1 LENRSIQL
9 TAQILATFDA
19 IEMLSQVLLLTNKVP
34 SPASFFSGRAFHK
47 FLADGNNPDIHL
59 PPGLW
64 EACVDGLEAAFSH
77 DNDRK
82 KKRERKSVEKQ
93 AKPAHNPAVH
103 GARVQQ
109 SMFGVLSALG
119 ESV

>member
-34 SPASFFSGRAFHK
+34 NPASFFSGRAFHDS
-47 FLADGNNPDIHL
+47 LANGNSPDVHF

-64 EACVDGLEAAFSH
+64 DACVGGLEGAFAHES
-77 DNDRK
+77 DRK
-82 KKRERKSVEKQ
+82 RKRDRKTMESQ
-93 AKPAHNPAVH
+93 AKTAQKPAVR
-103 GARVQQ
+103 GTRVHQ
-109 SMFGVLSALG
+109 SMFDVLSALG
-119 ESV
+119 ESA